1 MVRTV
6 FLITE
11 QTPPAY
17 TILTALTITVTG
29 VLLIF
34 FVRKVHNTFARR
46 CSYVVLSIVSAT
58 ALFTAIKNAAE
69 ALPFVFDS
77 KQLNSA
83 IQQYK
88 RGDYV
93 TYEGILS
100 EYQVNAKRTESCFR
114 VDGNQVCTN
123 MSGGHYGYHRDG
135 NTFPVE
141 DGMRVQVF
149 YHEPVILRV
158 DVMDE

>member
-6 FLITE
+6 FLISE

-17 TILTALTITVTG
+17 FILTALTITVTSG
-29 VLLIF
+29 LLIF
-34 FVRKVHNTFARR
+34 FVRKMHNTFARR
-46 CSYVVLSIVSAT
+46 SIYVVLSIVCAT
-58 ALFTAIKNAAE
+58 ALFTAIKNTAE
-69 ALPFVFDS
+69 ALPFVFNS

-93 TYEGILS
+93 TFEGIVS

-114 VDGNQVCTN
+114 VDGNHVCTN
-123 MSGGHYGYHRDG
+123 MSGGPYGYRRDG
-135 NTFPVE
+135 STSPVE
-141 DGMRVQVF
+141 DGMRVKVF